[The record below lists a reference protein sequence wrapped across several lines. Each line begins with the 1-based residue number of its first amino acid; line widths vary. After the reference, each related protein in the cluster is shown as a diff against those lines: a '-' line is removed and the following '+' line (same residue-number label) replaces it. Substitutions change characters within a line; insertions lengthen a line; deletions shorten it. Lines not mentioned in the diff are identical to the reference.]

1 MIREAAPMTKAARK
15 ADKESSASNN
25 RLESILDAAARM
37 FHEKGYAATS
47 TQDIANEV
55 GLLKGSIYYYINS
68 KEDLLFR
75 IIEESHEGAL
85 RAISTVSHLD
95 VSPLAQAY
103 SLVNTHVQVFHDD
116 LVKHSVFFREFRS
129 LSDDRKEIIR
139 GAGHAYSLF
148 LRSIIEKGQAG
159 GQIDSELNARM
170 ATAGIVGMLN
180 SMSFW
185 YQEKG
190 SWKPEEIGNQFGEQ
204 VILGLVSEGY
214 LADSGGRTS
223 LLEAIRGELG

>member
-1 MIREAAPMTKAARK
+1 MPKSPRK
-15 ADKESSASNN
+15 ADRTGASSSN
-25 RLESILDAAARM
+25 RLESIVDAAALM
-37 FHEKGYAATS
+37 FHTKGYAATS

-103 SLVNTHVQVFHDD
+103 ALVNTHVKVFHDD
-116 LVKHSVFFREFRS
+116 RVKHSVFFREFRS

-148 LRSIIEKGQAG
+148 LRSILVEGQEMGQVDAG
-159 GQIDSELNARM
+159 LNARM
-170 ATAGIVGMLN
+170 ATSGIVGMMN

-185 YQEKG
+185 YQEGG
-190 SWKPEEIGNQFGEQ
+190 SWTPEEIGSQFGEQ
-204 VILGLVSEGY
+204 VVLGLASEEFTT
-214 LADSGGRTS
+214 SCGGRKS
-223 LLEAIRGELG
+223 LIERIRGELS

>member
-1 MIREAAPMTKAARK
+1 MAKGARK
-15 ADKESSASNN
+15 ADKDSSASNN

-190 SWKPEEIGNQFGEQ
+190 PWKPEEIGNQFGEQ
-204 VILGLVSEGY
+204 VILGLVSESY
-214 LADSGGRTS
+214 SADCGGRSS